1 MDKEQ
6 SAIERIRY
14 LSDATLAAYG
24 RPLVAAYS
32 GGKDS
37 DTLLELVRRAGVPFI
52 LEHSHTTADAPQ
64 TVYHTRDMLHR
75 LEDEGVPCR
84 VQYPRYKKKR
94 TTLWAVIPEKG
105 TPPTRLIRYCCKI
118 LKQEGSRESVVLTG
132 VRWAESARRKNTR
145 GFFEKNAQD
154 IDKRVILREDTEE
167 TRQQFDSI
175 MRETSLV
182 TANPLA
188 DWTDADIWDFCLSE
202 RIPMNPLYQMGFSR
216 VGCIGCPMGGKK
228 RWREF
233 AVFPAFERMYK
244 RAFEKMVEARKQ
256 RSLSNR
262 IGWETA
268 EDVFRWWM
276 EDSNVAGQISLEE
289 ILNEEVDTHKR

>member
-1 MDKEQ
+1 MDKEK

-14 LSDATLAAYG
+14 ISGAALAAYG
-24 RPLVAAYS
+24 SPMAVAYS

-64 TVYHTRDMLHR
+64 TVYHTRDVLHR
-75 LEDEGVPCR
+75 LENEGVTCR
-84 VQYPRYKKKR
+84 VQYPQYKKKR

-118 LKQEGSRESVVLTG
+118 LKQEGSRESVMLTG
-132 VRWAESARRKNTR
+132 IRWAESARRKNTR
-145 GFFEKNAQD
+145 GFFERNAQD
-154 IDKRVILREDTEE
+154 VDKRVILAEDTEDARRTFSTLMGE
-167 TRQQFDSI
+167 TNR
-175 MRETSLV
+175 V

-188 DWTDADIWDFCLSE
+188 DWTDGDIWDFCRSE
-202 RIPMNPLYQMGFSR
+202 RLTMNPLYEMGFGR
-216 VGCIGCPMGGKK
+216 VGCIGCPMGGRK

-233 AVFPAFERMYK
+233 AIFPAYEQAYM
-244 RAFEKMVEARKQ
+244 RAFEKMVEARRQ
-256 RSLSNR
+256 RGMHNR
-262 IGWETA
+262 MGWNTA

-276 EDSNVAGQISLEE
+276 EDRNLAGQISFDDLTDR
-289 ILNEEVDTHKR
+289 EVDSNGL